1 MNAQATV
8 VISTDSPLSP
18 EHLAAIE
25 SEGFEVATIETRDE
39 APDERVLRL
48 VATIEKL
55 SEAADLDD
63 TQARIFEGVAFD
75 KSNGQIGKRVG
86 LSADQV
92 SYAVSVIVEKLNAAM
107 PEGTEAPRYGGRDA
121 LVWHA
126 CAFYLRK

>member
-25 SEGFEVATIETRDE
+25 SEGFEVATIEPETTE
-39 APDERVLRL
+39 ERVLRL
-48 VATIEKL
+48 VATIERL